1 MTVKELIEE
10 LSQYPEDMEVVVE
23 HQKCQMGTLGIY
35 MIFEA
40 EPDVLETNYGFY
52 KNNVLMIRVK

>member
-1 MTVKELIEE
+1 MTVKELISE
-10 LSQYPEDMEVVVE
+10 LSKYPENMEVVVE

-40 EPDVLETNYGFY
+40 EPDILETNYGFY
-52 KNNVLMIRVK
+52 KDNVLMIRIK